1 MNANLEEAA
10 NIATEYLSSKD
21 MFPFLLFASGQLLL
35 LSVAVSPGRAYARS
49 RHTIF
54 SLATHAAPTPV

>member
-21 MFPFLLFASGQLLL
+21 MFPFLLFASGQQQ
-35 LSVAVSPGRAYARS
+35 SVAVSPGRAYARS